1 MKVQQLFEGPYSLDQ
16 DFRPHIKMDSYPSLE
31 GLKRECEHLGTL
43 ETDNEDF
50 NFWLNKGKHYAQV
63 TVAHEDDVGQQR
75 QLSIVRITFQKIA
88 GLPVKNELQVH
99 TVFTHEKYRTRFL
112 AGALYILLA
121 RYGYSVVSD
130 FEQWNG
136 GRALWKKL
144 AAEADARNYAVRV
157 WSDETEDW
165 IRSSDGEPVKYNA
178 ANLDDDQI
186 WHSISAQ
193 CEPTTLLVLS
203 ST

>member
-1 MKVQQLFEGPYSLDQ
+1 MFEGPYSLDQ
-16 DFRPHIKMDSYPSLE
+16 DFKPHIKMDSYPSLE

-43 ETDNEDF
+43 EKGTKQYD
-50 NFWLNKGKHYAQV
+50 FWLSQSRKVAKVTTPAVDEIGQNRQLV
-63 TVAHEDDVGQQR
+63 TVRLE
-75 QLSIVRITFQKIA
+75 FQNPSGID
-88 GLPVKNELQVH
+88 VKNELQIH
-99 TVFTHEKYRTRFL
+99 TAYTHPDYRGEFL

-121 RYGYSVVSD
+121 RYGFSVVSD

-144 AAEADARNYAVRV
+144 AKEADARSYVVRV
-157 WSDETEDW
+157 WSDEQEDW
-165 IRSSDGEPVKYNA
+165 IRDGEGEPVKYNA

-186 WHSISAQ
+186 WHDISAQ

-203 ST
+203 SK